1 MTVCSTLLQMVMV
14 RKLFLPVFI
23 LLMTCNT
30 VSGQRTAGTITGRV
44 TDAEGHPL
52 AGASVIIESLMT
64 GVATDNDGRYA
75 LRSLREGTYEVR
87 ISYTGYE
94 PFDTVVAVTG
104 TGPVRADAALDEAL
118 FVAEEVIVRGSR
130 AGARTPMAHSTVR
143 SEELRERDL
152 TRDMPFLLSL
162 TPSVVETSDAGTGI
176 GYTSL
181 RIRGTDASRIN
192 ITLDGI
198 PLNDSESQQVFW
210 VDLPDLASSTGSI
223 QVQRGVGTSTNGAGA
238 FGASVNISS
247 MTPPSE
253 GGATADASYGS
264 FNTSRLSAKAWT
276 GMLGDRF
283 NMMVRASQIHSDGYV
298 DNSKADIRSAMV
310 SGVWSAPSDLI
321 RFNVITGDQKTG
333 ISWWGVP
340 AEVLPENRRYNPAGE
355 YVDANGVTRYYE
367 DETDVYTQ
375 NHYHLF
381 HTHLFPGRV
390 SLNTG
395 IHLTTGKG
403 YYEEQKS
410 DVDLFEYGLA
420 GMFPSDPVI
429 DESDV
434 VQRKWLDNI
443 FYGAVWS
450 LIKQGNNTEWT
461 LGGALNRYDGDHF
474 GRLKWMEYPGNLPPG
489 YEWYR
494 NSGLKDEF
502 NVYGKMNTVVSGSLS
517 AFLDLQL
524 RNISYRFEGPDDD
537 MKELDGS
544 HRFLFFNPKA
554 GLFWSNGSGS
564 EAFVSAAVAHR
575 EPARADYKDAAGD
588 PAATPGR
595 ERLTDFEGG
604 YSFRNSRAAVGVN
617 LYYMWYNDQLVPTG
631 KISSTGYPI
640 MTNVPESYRTGVE
653 FSGSYRPSPL
663 AAIRMNLTLSRSS
676 IRDFRNYYFN
686 YNTDDWSEEYLH
698 SDLGT
703 VDIAYSPRLTGSAE
717 LEVNPAERLS
727 VRLTGKYVGQQY
739 FDNTMSPDRTID
751 PYFVSNL
758 SAAYGI
764 EMKKAGELTFRFMV
778 NNLFN
783 TVYENNAYGGMWT
796 EDGEEKTW
804 AYYFPQ
810 AGINYTAGISLSF

>member
-283 NMMVRASQIHSDGYV
+283 NMMVRASQIHSDSYV

>member
-395 IHLTTGKG
+395 IHLTTGRG